1 MDLESLKEEAYQ
13 RIKHLLPRDTFVS
26 FEEPRTRLLIAMTGY
41 RKGIVDTAYRVF
53 ESIAAEGPQ
62 EDENDQFAFVRSL
75 AELAE
80 IDAEKGNFEL
90 AEKRMETALHYYP
103 AHLTYMMSK
112 IHLEIYLT
120 YYRFQVG
127 KKELAFQEIEQIID
141 KKKRDFVRE
150 EWNDALETVR
160 PALGY
165 SIEQKSLFYA
175 MDEDWKQAFLTY
187 EEMQHYTDQ
196 INQEM
201 WSEAK
206 GLFQRGKYQEAY
218 ELLTNAITYPQ
229 S

>member
-1 MDLESLKEEAYQ
+1 MDLETLKEEAYQ
-13 RIKHLLPRDTFVS
+13 RIRHLLPRDTFLS
-26 FEEPRTRLLIAMTGY
+26 FEKPRTRLLIAMTGH

-80 IDAEKGNFEL
+80 MDAEKGNFEL
-90 AEKRMETALHYYP
+90 AEERMERALHYYP
-103 AHLTYMMSK
+103 PHMTYMMSK

-127 KKELAFQEIEQIID
+127 KKELAFQEIDQIIHR
-141 KKKRDFVRE
+141 KKSDFAKEKWV
-150 EWNDALETVR
+150 DALETES

-165 SIEQKSLFYA
+165 AIEQKSLFYA
-175 MDEDWKQAFLTY
+175 MDGNWKQAYLTY
-187 EEMQHYTDQ
+187 EEMEHYTDQ
-196 INQEM
+196 INQVK
-201 WSEAK
+201 WTEAK
-206 GLFQRGKYQEAY
+206 ELFDGEKYQDAY
-218 ELLTNAITYPQ
+218 NLLTEAISYRQ